1 MIVQE
6 KSQEYI
12 TAYKKKKKKQY
23 TGTPKATFTKA
34 VVREK
39 INGKVKITE

>member
-12 TAYKKKKKKQY
+12 TAYKKEKKQS
-23 TGTPKATFTKA
+23 TETPKATFTKS

-39 INGKVKITE
+39 IKGKGKTKE